1 MLRDLPALRAKPVIA
16 AMACAVGA
24 LLPLPALGATCGA
37 RSGASTVALVELY
50 TSEGCDSCPPA
61 DRWLAGAFRGNADT
75 ARAIPLAFHV
85 DYWDRLGWK
94 DRFASA
100 AFTERQ
106 YAAMRANHT
115 GFVYTPQV
123 LVQGHDFS
131 GWRGTQRS
139 VGDVTAAANARPAR
153 ADIALEAAAQP
164 AGVAVRA
171 QVRVPDVAD
180 RKGAIPYVALVDS
193 GLVSDVRAG
202 ENAGARLTHDHVVRA
217 FRAGAAVDASG
228 VGGADVVLPWPSEAG
243 HDAAIVAFVQNAQTG
258 DVFQA
263 LALPL
268 RDPACAARR

>member
-24 LLPLPALGATCGA
+24 LLSLPALGATCGA

-123 LVQGHDFS
+123 LVQGRDFS
-131 GWRGTQRS
+131 GWRG
-139 VGDVTAAANARPAR
+139 NA
-153 ADIALEAAAQP
+153 
-164 AGVAVRA
+164 
-171 QVRVPDVAD
+171 
-180 RKGAIPYVALVDS
+180 
-193 GLVSDVRAG
+193 
-202 ENAGARLTHDHVVRA
+202 T
-217 FRAGAAVDASG
+217 
-228 VGGADVVLPWPSEAG
+228 
-243 HDAAIVAFVQNAQTG
+243 
-258 DVFQA
+258 
-263 LALPL
+263 
-268 RDPACAARR
+268 